1 MKQFC
6 LAITMGLILA
16 GFFPEVARA
25 GIGTDIGV
33 YFPVGGGGKR
43 SVAET
48 VGYASFT
55 VGQVAQELTVEKRR
69 GRLLLE
75 FTVTN
80 DGDEPYIIEHQDG
93 QEYDFIVLDKHGR
106 TLYRWSDGMA
116 FTQAV
121 TSSVVEAHKSV
132 TYKAEIAKKEYK
144 AIRDDAVLVVAF
156 LKDTPYTL
164 SAAAPSEIV
173 TEGGSAAVRGAIRI
187 GIGNGHY
194 PYWD

>member
-55 VGQVAQELTVEKRR
+55 VGQVAQELTVEERR

-80 DGDEPYIIEHQDG
+80 DGDEPYIC
-93 QEYDFIVLDKHGR
+93 L
-106 TLYRWSDGMA
+106 LYTSD
-116 FTQAV
+116 
-121 TSSVVEAHKSV
+121 
-132 TYKAEIAKKEYK
+132 
-144 AIRDDAVLVVAF
+144 
-156 LKDTPYTL
+156 
-164 SAAAPSEIV
+164 AADEL
-173 TEGGSAAVRGAIRI
+173 
-187 GIGNGHY
+187 
-194 PYWD
+194 